1 MAGKPETATR
11 PESANEVAPT
21 LDGPTP
27 KTLRATDQGAFWVNL
42 AVSLLGFTGA
52 SAVMMP
58 AGAAPLSPIAALV
71 ATVVGTV
78 FGSVMLGLS
87 AVPGART
94 GAPSMVVLR
103 GLFGARLSVLPTV
116 LNILQMVG
124 WGTFELLAIASGARA
139 VFGGGPQLLYVLI
152 AAALT
157 IPMTIWPLG
166 ALRVLRKYV
175 TIAVA
180 IALIYLFVC
189 FLTRPMPDL
198 DRGSWHGFWLGADAA
213 LAVAV
218 SFIPMA
224 SDFSRHS
231 RSVKAAFT
239 APVLGYSIAQIA
251 CYAVGLLAL
260 AQAGNAGGEYA
271 PYVAV
276 PLGAVFLGVIVLRE
290 VDQSFANV
298 YSTVVSIQNLFPRAD
313 RRVLSLAIGVLC
325 TVLAACMN
333 IGQYTDFLTLIGS
346 VFVPMFGVLA
356 ADYFLRGT
364 GEWDVSKQA
373 PSRWGMLLAWLLGLS
388 VYQLINPGAVGWW
401 SRFWTWLAG
410 ELGFSPA
417 SWMSASLSSFLV
429 AALLAYLFGLVSR
442 GRLRS

>member
-1 MAGKPETATR
+1 MAGHTDSMTH
-11 PESANEVAPT
+11 EVAPT
-21 LDGPTP
+21 LEGPTP
-27 KTLRATDQGAFWVNL
+27 KTLRAGDQGAFWVNL

-52 SAVMMP
+52 SAVLMP
-58 AGAAPLSPIAALV
+58 AGSAPLSPIAALV
-71 ATVVGTV
+71 ATIVGTV
-78 FGSVMLGLS
+78 LGSVMLGLS

-116 LNILQMVG
+116 LNILQMIG

-157 IPMTIWPLG
+157 ITMTIWPLG

-175 TIAVA
+175 TVAVG
-180 IALIYLFVC
+180 IALVYLFVQ
-189 FLTRPMPDL
+189 FAIRPMPAL
-198 DRGSWHGFWLGADAA
+198 TTGSWHGFWLGADAA

-231 RSVKAAFT
+231 RTVKGALG
-239 APVLGYSIAQIA
+239 APVIGYSIAQIA

-260 AQAGNAGGEYA
+260 VQMGNSGGEYD
-271 PYVAV
+271 PYVAI

-298 YSTVVSIQNLFPRAD
+298 YSTVMSVQNLFPRAD
-313 RRVLSLAIGVLC
+313 RRILSIAIGLLC
-325 TVLAACMN
+325 TVLAAVLD
-333 IGQYTDFLTLIGS
+333 IGQYTDFLSLIGS

-356 ADYFLRGT
+356 ADYFLRGWRSWNT
-364 GEWDVSKQA
+364 STDA
-373 PSRWGMLLAWLLGLS
+373 PSRWGMLLAWLLGLAT
-388 VYQLINPGAVGWW
+388 YQLINPGAVGWW
-401 SRFWTWLAG
+401 SRFWTWFGHAI
-410 ELGFSPA
+410 GFSPA
-417 SWMSASLSSFLV
+417 SWMSASLFSFLIAGL
-429 AALLAYLFGLVSR
+429 AAFAFGR
-442 GRLRS
+442 IRSPRHR